1 MPELAQIKSQIKMV
15 NNTISDPDS
24 SWEER
29 ADEGPISSIE
39 EAKGWGQISLLPK
52 KLKQLEEENSRRTR
66 Q

>member
-29 ADEGPISSIE
+29 ADEGTISSNE

-52 KLKQLEEENSRRTR
+52 KLN
-66 Q
+66 